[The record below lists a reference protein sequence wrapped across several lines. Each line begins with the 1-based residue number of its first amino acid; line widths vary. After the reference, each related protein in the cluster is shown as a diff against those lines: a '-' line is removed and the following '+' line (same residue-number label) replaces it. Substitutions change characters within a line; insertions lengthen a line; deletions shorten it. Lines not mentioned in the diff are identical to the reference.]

1 MNDQQ
6 RPENP
11 FRVTQPTPPAA
22 APASMPVSMPGMT
35 PTAASPVMPAA
46 PARAKKPGKGV
57 TVVLWLCAAFGVYM
71 MVFSA
76 FDVRYS
82 VVYALGGVLL
92 GLAITLGFGW
102 PLVCRSRDSKA
113 LAAWEKDQWET
124 RELSALLTSEDAA
137 IAQALAP
144 RPRPEPMPRNWKKV
158 GIALAIITLLG
169 AFLIS
174 AGDSEYKENNPDAV
188 TSTQA

>member
-11 FRVTQPTPPAA
+11 FRVTQPTPPSA
-22 APASMPVSMPGMT
+22 APASMPVPQVA
-35 PTAASPVMPAA
+35 PAAASPVMPAA
-46 PARAKKPGKGV
+46 PVQAKKLGKGD

-113 LAAWEKDQWET
+113 LAAWEKDRSEI
-124 RELSALLTSEDAA
+124 RELSALLTSEDTA

-158 GIALAIITLLG
+158 GTAVAIITVLG
-169 AFLIS
+169 GVLIS
-174 AGDSEYKENNPDAV
+174 AGDAEYRENNPDAV
-188 TSTQA
+188 TSTET